1 MQKVSA
7 RLHDAPLQLL
17 RRAMGDRFSRRQ
29 KLRRFATA
37 LRSFG
42 DEARV
47 RPRLVRLQELGWI
60 DEVPTRLQ
68 RIVGALDMVRFWIVP
83 CAADYY
89 RSKGI
94 NLYFHTLLRFL
105 DDPASLID
113 PLGLNSARD
122 TIIGHVLQVVH
133 ANPDYDLQLLES
145 FVDGLDAMES
155 QVRAILDGT
164 HPRAES
170 ILATVEDPD
179 YHARLLEHVER
190 FRRCRGQCDSLLRE
204 NIRGDLH
211 LQLLERTFGELP
223 NAMRYFA
230 KLPKTP
236 AAAALHLMTRR
247 TFPYELAE
255 AAPHQLREAQAVGRR
270 RRSAPHHLR

>member
-1 MQKVSA
+1 
-7 RLHDAPLQLL
+7 
-17 RRAMGDRFSRRQ
+17 MGNRFSRRQ
-29 KLRRFATA
+29 KARRFATA

-42 DEARV
+42 DEDRV

-60 DEVPTRLQ
+60 EEVPTRIQ
-68 RIVGALDMVRFWIVP
+68 RMVGALDMIRFWIVP

-94 NLYFHTLLRFL
+94 NFYFHTLLRFL

-113 PLGLNSARD
+113 PLGLNSTRD

-145 FVDGLDAMES
+145 FVDGLDAMEA
-155 QVRAILDGT
+155 QVRSILEGT

-170 ILATVEDPD
+170 ILATVEDPE
-179 YHARLLEHVER
+179 YHARLLEHVAR
-190 FRRCRGQCDSLLRE
+190 FRSCRGQQDSLLRE
-204 NIRGDLH
+204 NIRDDQH
-211 LQLLERTFGELP
+211 LQVLERTFGELP

-230 KLPKTP
+230 KMPTTR
-236 AAAALHLMTRR
+236 AGAIRHLRKRR
-247 TFPYELAE
+247 VFPYELAE
-255 AAPHQLREAQAVGRR
+255 G
-270 RRSAPHHLR
+270 SAPRLH